1 MKIRT
6 VEYQRTKQVA
16 RFEPEQIRL
25 IIELEEGDTV
35 AEAVKKARITV
46 AREFGEL
53 PRHSD
58 TVALVDHLKETLASV
73 KREADDLEHG
83 AFE

>member
-1 MKIRT
+1 MKITR

-16 RFEPEQIRL
+16 KFEPEQIRL
-25 IIELEEGDTV
+25 VVDLNDGDTV
-35 AEAVKKARITV
+35 AEAVKKCRITV

-53 PRHSD
+53 PKHYE
-58 TVALVDHLKETLASV
+58 TKALVDHLKETLASV
-73 KREADDLEHG
+73 QQQADEVEHG